1 VGKKN
6 KQELMRERDFKKIL
20 TKCEGLRE
28 LTIVSMFWYTGMRSK
43 ELRTMRLCEIDLKQ
57 GIIFVAKSKTMTGVR
72 KLPIHPN
79 FKQLLEKYVKR
90 RKQIETTED
99 TLFLTKRGT
108 PFKERTMVHFINQ
121 LQLDL
126 DKYFT
131 CHDFRRAFITRLY
144 RKTNNLVL
152 CQSLA
157 GHASIETTRRYIIDN
172 FEEHQRKFN
181 SLNF

>member
-1 VGKKN
+1 
-6 KQELMRERDFKKIL
+6 MRR
-20 TKCEGLRE
+20 
-28 LTIVSMFWYTGMRSK
+28 VRS
-43 ELRTMRLCEIDLKQ
+43 
-57 GIIFVAKSKTMTGVR
+57 
-72 KLPIHPN
+72 N
-79 FKQLLEKYVKR
+79 FKLLLEKYMKR
-90 RKQIETTED
+90 RIEIETDVE

-108 PFKERTMVHFINQ
+108 PFKERTLVHFINQ

-126 DKYFT
+126 EQYFT

-144 RKTNNLVL
+144 SKTNNLVL